1 MIRAN
6 RPRTACVDP
15 SIRTMNGAEPHP
27 HDMNSAER
35 KAYSKLSWEMNMT
48 RNLPKILGALA
59 VVGAV
64 AVGTATPT
72 LAQVYFDGPGVEFGI
87 GPRWHHDYYYR
98 DRDWRPYHHRYYRHY
113 GDWD

>member
-1 MIRAN
+1 
-6 RPRTACVDP
+6 
-15 SIRTMNGAEPHP
+15 
-27 HDMNSAER
+27 
-35 KAYSKLSWEMNMT
+35 MT

-64 AVGTATPT
+64 TVGTAGPT
-72 LAQVYFDGPGVEFGI
+72 LAQVYFDGPGVAFGI

-98 DRDWRPYHHRYYRHY
+98 HYYGRPYHHDWHRGY